1 MKKKWIAAFIAAG
14 VLLLGGVTVYAVKT
28 SSQSTV
34 KVVSVSDMSGGGGW
48 SDNSL
53 SGNITSDVSQ
63 NIYLA
68 DSQKVKKI
76 YVKEGDTVKVG
87 DDLLTYDMTL
97 ENLDLEMKKLEKQ
110 GIELNIEKANREITK
125 LKNTKPSS
133 DNGNEDPG
141 LDIPED
147 PGEEPEDPG
156 EEPEDP
162 SMEPEEPAE
171 AYQELT
177 AEAEPYMGEGTVEE
191 PYHFLCAADGAILGS
206 FLNRMAE
213 EQCFFVIEIR
223 EGDVSNG
230 ELLKIWGQKITE
242 DDFQVADTDRF
253 QVNLEKET
261 DDSDGQLPE
270 DLKAAAVL
278 EKGASAY
285 QGDGTEKKPLT
296 YLVKKDGIV
305 KGSFFLERKEDGK
318 YFRIEVREENGDLI
332 KAWEQNG
339 ADGDFA
345 ADVKEDGEYLVD
357 LSKKQSGETP
367 GEPAEP
373 TDPSEPTKPGENP
386 EPPEPSNPEEKPT
399 EPSVSPEITPGE
411 NPEPT
416 PEAGTPQETAEQEN
430 TVDGMST
437 KKSRASIRYLTV
449 TSVMGSGSRKVIST
463 DTVSDTTGSGDAGT
477 SYGGTAAE
485 IQQQIK
491 DKEKEIRDYQLDIKE
506 TNLEIK
512 DIQKKL
518 NNQTIKS
525 TLNGVVKTV
534 GDPEKESNDG
544 KPLIQVVSSEGL
556 YVQGTVSESKM
567 NKLKVGA
574 TLSGYSYDNGVSFT
588 AEVREISPYPSDN
601 GQDGANAS
609 SYPFTAYIA
618 DASGLSNN
626 SWAELTLLDE
636 GDGQGQGIYLEKPFV
651 RTENGQ
657 YYVMKDD
664 GTGHLTKQI
673 VQVGGIQYGSSYQ
686 ITGGLS
692 MDDKITFP
700 YGKDVRE
707 GAKTEEGTLDDL
719 YNY

>member
-141 LDIPED
+141 LDIPEN
-147 PGEEPEDPG
+147 PG

-373 TDPSEPTKPGENP
+373 TDPSEPTKPGESP

-399 EPSVSPEITPGE
+399 EPSVSPEVTPGE

>member
-1 MKKKWIAAFIAAG
+1 MKKKWIVAFIAAG

-68 DSQKVKKI
+68 DSQTVKKI
-76 YVKEGDTVKVG
+76 HVKEGDTVKVG

-110 GIELNIEKANREITK
+110 GIELNIEKAKREITK

-133 DNGNEDPG
+133 DNDNENPG
-141 LDIPED
+141 FDIPED
-147 PGEEPEDPG
+147 PGEEPEN
-156 EEPEDP
+156 P

-213 EQCFFVIEIR
+213 EQCFFVIEVR
-223 EGDVSNG
+223 EDDVSNG

-261 DDSDGQLPE
+261 DDGDGQLPE

-339 ADGDFA
+339 ADEDFA
-345 ADVKEDGEYLVD
+345 SDVKEDGEYLVD

-367 GEPAEP
+367 GEPTEP
-373 TDPSEPTKPGENP
+373 TDPSEPTKPGESP
-386 EPPEPSNPEEKPT
+386 ESPEPSNPEEKPT
-399 EPSVSPEITPGE
+399 KPSVSPEVTPGE
-411 NPEPT
+411 NSEPT
-416 PEAGTPQETAEQEN
+416 PEAGNPQETAGQEN

-437 KKSRASIRYLTV
+437 KKNSAAIRYLTV
-449 TSVMGSGSRKVIST
+449 TSVMGSGSRKVITT
-463 DTVSDTTGSGDAGT
+463 DTGSDTTGSGDAGT

-491 DKEKEIRDYQLDIKE
+491 DKEKEIRDYQLDMKE
-506 TNLEIK
+506 ANLEIK

-556 YVQGTVSESKM
+556 YVKGTVSESQM

>member
-1 MKKKWIAAFIAAG
+1 MKKKWIVAFIAAG

-68 DSQKVKKI
+68 DSQTVKKI
-76 YVKEGDTVKVG
+76 HVKEGDTVKVG

-147 PGEEPEDPG
+147 PGEEPEDP
-156 EEPEDP
+156 
-162 SMEPEEPAE
+162 SIEPEEPAE

-296 YLVKKDGIV
+296 YLVKKVGIV

-373 TDPSEPTKPGENP
+373 TDPSEPTKPGESP

-399 EPSVSPEITPGE
+399 EPSVSPEVTPGE

-416 PEAGTPQETAEQEN
+416 PEAGTSQETAEQEN

-719 YNY
+719 SNY

>member
-34 KVVSVSDMSGGGGW
+34 KVVLVSDMSGGGGW

-141 LDIPED
+141 LDI
-147 PGEEPEDPG
+147 PEDPG

-270 DLKAAAVL
+270 DLKAVAVL

-416 PEAGTPQETAEQEN
+416 PEAGTPQETAEQGN

-437 KKSRASIRYLTV
+437 KKNSAAIRYLTV
-449 TSVMGSGSRKVIST
+449 TSVMGNESRKVIST
-463 DTVSDTTGSGDAGT
+463 DTASDTTGSGDAGT

-506 TNLEIK
+506 ANLEIK

-636 GDGQGQGIYLEKPFV
+636 EDGQGDGIYLEKPFV

-692 MDDKITFP
+692 MDDKIAFP
-700 YGKDVRE
+700 YGKDVKE

>member
-1 MKKKWIAAFIAAG
+1 MKKKWIVAFIAAG

-68 DSQKVKKI
+68 DSQTVKKI
-76 YVKEGDTVKVG
+76 HVKEGDTVKVG

-110 GIELNIEKANREITK
+110 GIELNIEKAKREITK

-133 DNGNEDPG
+133 DNDNEDPG
-141 LDIPED
+141 FDIPED
-147 PGEEPEDPG
+147 PGEEPEN
-156 EEPEDP
+156 P

-213 EQCFFVIEIR
+213 EQCFFVIEVR
-223 EGDVSNG
+223 EDDVSNG

-242 DDFQVADTDRF
+242 DDFHVADTDRF

-339 ADGDFA
+339 ADEDFA
-345 ADVKEDGEYLVD
+345 SDVKEDGEYLVD

-367 GEPAEP
+367 GEP
-373 TDPSEPTKPGENP
+373 TDPSEPTKPGESP
-386 EPPEPSNPEEKPT
+386 EPPKPSNPEEKPT
-399 EPSVSPEITPGE
+399 KPSVSPEVTPGE
-411 NPEPT
+411 NSEPT
-416 PEAGTPQETAEQEN
+416 PEAGNPQETAGQEN

-437 KKSRASIRYLTV
+437 KKNSAAIRYLTV
-449 TSVMGSGSRKVIST
+449 TSVMGSGSRKVITT
-463 DTVSDTTGSGDAGT
+463 DTGSDTTGSGDAGT

-506 TNLEIK
+506 ANLEIK

>member
-141 LDIPED
+141 LDIPEN
-147 PGEEPEDPG
+147 PG

-373 TDPSEPTKPGENP
+373 ADPSEPTKPGESP

-399 EPSVSPEITPGE
+399 EPSVSPEVTPGE

-416 PEAGTPQETAEQEN
+416 PEDGTPQETAEQEN

>member
-1 MKKKWIAAFIAAG
+1 MKKKWSVAFIAAG

-68 DSQKVKKI
+68 DSQTVKKI
-76 YVKEGDTVKVG
+76 HVKEGDTVKVG

-110 GIELNIEKANREITK
+110 GIELNIEKAKREITK

-133 DNGNEDPG
+133 DNDNEDPG
-141 LDIPED
+141 FDIPED
-147 PGEEPEDPG
+147 PGEEPEN
-156 EEPEDP
+156 P

-213 EQCFFVIEIR
+213 EQCFFVIEVR

-318 YFRIEVREENGDLI
+318 YFRIEIREENGDLI

-339 ADGDFA
+339 ADEDFA
-345 ADVKEDGEYLVD
+345 SDVKEDGEYLVD

-367 GEPAEP
+367 GEPTEP
-373 TDPSEPTKPGENP
+373 TDPSEPTKPGESP

-399 EPSVSPEITPGE
+399 KPSVLPEVTPGE
-411 NPEPT
+411 NSEPT
-416 PEAGTPQETAEQEN
+416 PEAGNPQETAGQEN

-437 KKSRASIRYLTV
+437 KKNSAAIRYLTV
-449 TSVMGSGSRKVIST
+449 TSVMGSGSRKVITT
-463 DTVSDTTGSGDAGT
+463 DTGSDTTGSGDAGT

-506 TNLEIK
+506 ANLEIK

>member
-1 MKKKWIAAFIAAG
+1 MKKKWIVAFIAAG

-68 DSQKVKKI
+68 DSQTVKKI
-76 YVKEGDTVKVG
+76 HVKEGDTVKVG

-110 GIELNIEKANREITK
+110 GIELNIEKAKREITK

-141 LDIPED
+141 FDIPED
-147 PGEEPEDPG
+147 PGEEPEN
-156 EEPEDP
+156 P

-191 PYHFLCAADGAILGS
+191 PYHFLCAADGVILGS
-206 FLNRMAE
+206 FLNQMAE
-213 EQCFFVIEIR
+213 EQCFFVIEVR

-242 DDFQVADTDRF
+242 EDFQVADTDRF

-261 DDSDGQLPE
+261 DDSDSQLPE

-339 ADGDFA
+339 ADQDFA
-345 ADVKEDGEYLVD
+345 SDVKEDGEYLVD

-367 GEPAEP
+367 GEPTEP
-373 TDPSEPTKPGENP
+373 SNPSEPTKPGESP

-399 EPSVSPEITPGE
+399 KPSVSPEVTPGE
-411 NPEPT
+411 NSEPT
-416 PEAGTPQETAEQEN
+416 QEAGNPQETAEQEN

-437 KKSRASIRYLTV
+437 KKSSASIRYLTV

-463 DTVSDTTGSGDAGT
+463 DTGSDTTGSGDAGT

-491 DKEKEIRDYQLDIKE
+491 DKEKEIRDYQLDMKE
-506 TNLEIK
+506 ANLEIK

-556 YVQGTVSESKM
+556 YVQGTVSESQM

-588 AEVREISPYPSDN
+588 AEVREISPYPSNN

>member
-1 MKKKWIAAFIAAG
+1 MKKKWIVAFIAAG

-68 DSQKVKKI
+68 DSQTVKKI
-76 YVKEGDTVKVG
+76 HVKEGDTVKVG

-110 GIELNIEKANREITK
+110 GIELNIEKAKREITK

-133 DNGNEDPG
+133 DNDNEDPG
-141 LDIPED
+141 FDIPED
-147 PGEEPEDPG
+147 PGEEPEN
-156 EEPEDP
+156 P

-213 EQCFFVIEIR
+213 EQCFFVIEVR

-318 YFRIEVREENGDLI
+318 YFRIEIREENGDLI

-339 ADGDFA
+339 ADEDFA
-345 ADVKEDGEYLVD
+345 SDVKEDGEYLVD

-367 GEPAEP
+367 GEPTEP
-373 TDPSEPTKPGENP
+373 TDPSEPTKPGESP

-399 EPSVSPEITPGE
+399 KPSVLPEVTPGE
-411 NPEPT
+411 NSEPT
-416 PEAGTPQETAEQEN
+416 PEAGNPQETAGQEN

-437 KKSRASIRYLTV
+437 KKNSAAIRYLTV

>member
-147 PGEEPEDPG
+147 PGEEPEDP
-156 EEPEDP
+156 

-270 DLKAAAVL
+270 DLKAVAFL

>member
-34 KVVSVSDMSGGGGW
+34 KVVLVSDMSGGGGW

-147 PGEEPEDPG
+147 PGEEPEDP
-156 EEPEDP
+156 

-213 EQCFFVIEIR
+213 EQCFFVIEVR

-242 DDFQVADTDRF
+242 EDFQVADTDRF

-270 DLKAAAVL
+270 DLKAVAVL

-373 TDPSEPTKPGENP
+373 TDPSEPTKPGESP

-399 EPSVSPEITPGE
+399 EPSVSPEVTPGE

-416 PEAGTPQETAEQEN
+416 SEAGNPQETAEQEN

-437 KKSRASIRYLTV
+437 KKSSASIHYLTV

-463 DTVSDTTGSGDAGT
+463 DTGSDTTGFSDAGT

>member
-34 KVVSVSDMSGGGGW
+34 KVVSVSDMSGDGGW

-141 LDIPED
+141 LDI
-147 PGEEPEDPG
+147 PEDPG

-270 DLKAAAVL
+270 DLKAVAVL

>member
-1 MKKKWIAAFIAAG
+1 MKKKWIVAFIAAG

-68 DSQKVKKI
+68 DSQTVKKI
-76 YVKEGDTVKVG
+76 HVKEGDTVKVG

-141 LDIPED
+141 LDI
-147 PGEEPEDPG
+147 PEDPG

-270 DLKAAAVL
+270 DLKAVAVL

>member
-147 PGEEPEDPG
+147 PGEEPEDP
-156 EEPEDP
+156 

-270 DLKAAAVL
+270 DLKAVAVL

-345 ADVKEDGEYLVD
+345 ADVKEDGEYQVD

>member
-34 KVVSVSDMSGGGGW
+34 KVVSVGDMSGGGGW

-110 GIELNIEKANREITK
+110 GIELNIEKAKREITK

-141 LDIPED
+141 FDI
-147 PGEEPEDPG
+147 PEDPG

-242 DDFQVADTDRF
+242 EDFQVADTDRF

-270 DLKAAAVL
+270 DLKAVAVL

>member
-1 MKKKWIAAFIAAG
+1 MKKKWIVAFIAAG

-48 SDNSL
+48 HDNSL

-68 DSQKVKKI
+68 DSQTVKKI
-76 YVKEGDTVKVG
+76 HVKEGDTVKVG

-110 GIELNIEKANREITK
+110 GIELNIEKAKREITK

-133 DNGNEDPG
+133 DNDNEDPG
-141 LDIPED
+141 FDIPED
-147 PGEEPEDPG
+147 PGEEPEN
-156 EEPEDP
+156 P

-213 EQCFFVIEIR
+213 EQCFFVIEVR

-285 QGDGTEKKPLT
+285 QGNGTEKKPLT

-339 ADGDFA
+339 ADEDFA
-345 ADVKEDGEYLVD
+345 SDVKEDGEYLVD

-367 GEPAEP
+367 GGPTEP
-373 TDPSEPTKPGENP
+373 TDPSEPTKPGESP

-399 EPSVSPEITPGE
+399 KPSVLPEVTPGE
-411 NPEPT
+411 NSEPT
-416 PEAGTPQETAEQEN
+416 PEAGNPQETAGQEN

-437 KKSRASIRYLTV
+437 KKNSAAIRYLTV
-449 TSVMGSGSRKVIST
+449 TSVMGSGSRKVITT
-463 DTVSDTTGSGDAGT
+463 DTGSDTTGSGDAGT

-491 DKEKEIRDYQLDIKE
+491 DKEKEIRGYQLDMKE
-506 TNLEIK
+506 ANLEIK

-556 YVQGTVSESKM
+556 YVQGTVSESQM

-588 AEVREISPYPSDN
+588 AEVREISPYPSNN

>member
-147 PGEEPEDPG
+147 PGEEPEDP
-156 EEPEDP
+156 

-270 DLKAAAVL
+270 DLKAVAVL

-544 KPLIQVVSSEGL
+544 KPLIQLVSSEGL

>member
-147 PGEEPEDPG
+147 PGEEPEDP
-156 EEPEDP
+156 

-270 DLKAAAVL
+270 DLKAVAVL

-416 PEAGTPQETAEQEN
+416 PEASTPQETAEQEN

>member
-147 PGEEPEDPG
+147 PGEEPEDP
-156 EEPEDP
+156 

-213 EQCFFVIEIR
+213 EQCFFVIEVR

-253 QVNLEKET
+253 QVNLEKEI

-270 DLKAAAVL
+270 ELKAAAVL

-285 QGDGTEKKPLT
+285 QGDGTEKKPLA

-373 TDPSEPTKPGENP
+373 TDPSEPTKPGESP

-399 EPSVSPEITPGE
+399 EPSVSPEVTPGE

-416 PEAGTPQETAEQEN
+416 PEAGNPQETAEQEN

-437 KKSRASIRYLTV
+437 KKSSASIRYLTV

-636 GDGQGQGIYLEKPFV
+636 GDGPGEGIYLEKPFV

>member
-147 PGEEPEDPG
+147 PGEEPEDP
-156 EEPEDP
+156 

-270 DLKAAAVL
+270 DLKAVAVL

-357 LSKKQSGETP
+357 LSKKQSRETP

>member
-147 PGEEPEDPG
+147 PGEEPEDP
-156 EEPEDP
+156 

-270 DLKAAAVL
+270 DLKAVAVL

-296 YLVKKDGIV
+296 YLVKKGGIV

-556 YVQGTVSESKM
+556 YVQGMVSESKM

>member
-147 PGEEPEDPG
+147 PGEEPEDP
-156 EEPEDP
+156 

-213 EQCFFVIEIR
+213 EQSFFVIEVR

-373 TDPSEPTKPGENP
+373 TDPSEPTKPGESP

-399 EPSVSPEITPGE
+399 EPSVSPEVTPGE

-416 PEAGTPQETAEQEN
+416 PEDGTPQETAEQEN

>member
-1 MKKKWIAAFIAAG
+1 MKKKWIVAFIAAG

-68 DSQKVKKI
+68 DSQTVKKI
-76 YVKEGDTVKVG
+76 HVKEGDTVKVG

-147 PGEEPEDPG
+147 PGEEPEDP
-156 EEPEDP
+156 
-162 SMEPEEPAE
+162 SIEPEEPAE

-373 TDPSEPTKPGENP
+373 TDPSEPTKPGESP

-399 EPSVSPEITPGE
+399 EPSVSPEVTPGE

-416 PEAGTPQETAEQEN
+416 PEAGTSQETAEQEN

-437 KKSRASIRYLTV
+437 KKSRASIRYLAV

>member
-34 KVVSVSDMSGGGGW
+34 KVVSVSNMSGGGGW

-68 DSQKVKKI
+68 DSQTVKKI

-110 GIELNIEKANREITK
+110 GIELNIEKAKREITK

-141 LDIPED
+141 FDIPED
-147 PGEEPEDPG
+147 PGEEPEDP
-156 EEPEDP
+156 
-162 SMEPEEPAE
+162 SIEPEEPAE

-191 PYHFLCAADGAILGS
+191 PYHFLCAADGVILGS

-213 EQCFFVIEIR
+213 EQCFFVIEVR

-339 ADGDFA
+339 ADEDFA
-345 ADVKEDGEYLVD
+345 SDVKEDGEYLVD
-357 LSKKQSGETP
+357 LSKKQNGETP

-373 TDPSEPTKPGENP
+373 TDPSEPTKPGESP

-399 EPSVSPEITPGE
+399 EPSVSPEVTPGE

-416 PEAGTPQETAEQEN
+416 PETGNHQETAEQGN

-437 KKSRASIRYLTV
+437 KKNSAAIRYLTV
-449 TSVMGSGSRKVIST
+449 TSVMGNESRKVIST
-463 DTVSDTTGSGDAGT
+463 DTASDTTGSGDAGT

-506 TNLEIK
+506 ANLEIK

-534 GDPEKESNDG
+534 GDPEKENNDG

-636 GDGQGQGIYLEKPFV
+636 GDGQGEGIYLEKPFV

-686 ITGGLS
+686 ITAGLS
-692 MDDKITFP
+692 MDDKIAFP

>member
-1 MKKKWIAAFIAAG
+1 MKKKWIVAFIAAG

-147 PGEEPEDPG
+147 PGEEPEDP
-156 EEPEDP
+156 

-270 DLKAAAVL
+270 DLKAVAVL

>member
-1 MKKKWIAAFIAAG
+1 MYKDVWKKAAA
-14 VLLLGGVTVYAVKT
+14 L
-28 SSQSTV
+28 
-34 KVVSVSDMSGGGGW
+34 
-48 SDNSL
+48 
-53 SGNITSDVSQ
+53 
-63 NIYLA
+63 
-68 DSQKVKKI
+68 
-76 YVKEGDTVKVG
+76 
-87 DDLLTYDMTL
+87 
-97 ENLDLEMKKLEKQ
+97 
-110 GIELNIEKANREITK
+110 
-125 LKNTKPSS
+125 
-133 DNGNEDPG
+133 
-141 LDIPED
+141 
-147 PGEEPEDPG
+147 
-156 EEPEDP
+156 
-162 SMEPEEPAE
+162 
-171 AYQELT
+171 
-177 AEAEPYMGEGTVEE
+177 
-191 PYHFLCAADGAILGS
+191 FLCAC
-206 FLNRMAE
+206 MAGTSVDLTAFTVHAQEQTATEEKVEAEKTEQPEITDETTEDAQKSEVQTEAVNQEE
-213 EQCFFVIEIR
+213 EQS
-223 EGDVSNG
+223 VSTYIAPLVEEQEVPVLG
-230 ELLKIWGQKITE
+230 APDGVTEL
-242 DDFQVADTDRF
+242 TDA
-253 QVNLEKET
+253 NT
-261 DDSDGQLPE
+261 
-270 DLKAAAVL
+270 AIVL
-278 EKGASAY
+278 SASTY
-285 QGDGTEKKPLT
+285 TYDGTEKKPLT

-373 TDPSEPTKPGENP
+373 TDPSEPTKPGESP

-399 EPSVSPEITPGE
+399 EPSVSPEVTPGE

-416 PEAGTPQETAEQEN
+416 PEAGTSQETAEQEN

>member
-1 MKKKWIAAFIAAG
+1 MKKKWIVAFIAAG

-68 DSQKVKKI
+68 DSQTVKKI
-76 YVKEGDTVKVG
+76 HVKEGDTVKVG

-110 GIELNIEKANREITK
+110 GIELNIEKAKREITK

-133 DNGNEDPG
+133 DNDNEDPG
-141 LDIPED
+141 FDIPED
-147 PGEEPEDPG
+147 PGEEPEN
-156 EEPEDP
+156 P

-213 EQCFFVIEIR
+213 EQCFFVIEVR

-339 ADGDFA
+339 ADEDFA
-345 ADVKEDGEYLVD
+345 SDVKEDGEYLVD

-367 GEPAEP
+367 GEPTEP
-373 TDPSEPTKPGENP
+373 TDPSEPTKPGESP

-399 EPSVSPEITPGE
+399 KPSVSPEVTPGE
-411 NPEPT
+411 NSEPT
-416 PEAGTPQETAEQEN
+416 PEAGNPQETAGQEN

-437 KKSRASIRYLTV
+437 KKNSAAIRYLTV
-449 TSVMGSGSRKVIST
+449 TSVMGSGSRKVITT
-463 DTVSDTTGSGDAGT
+463 DTGSDTTGSGDAGT

-491 DKEKEIRDYQLDIKE
+491 DKEKEIRDYQLDMKE
-506 TNLEIK
+506 ANLEIK

-588 AEVREISPYPSDN
+588 AEVREISPYPSDS

>member
-147 PGEEPEDPG
+147 PGEEPEDP
-156 EEPEDP
+156 

-191 PYHFLCAADGAILGS
+191 PYNFLCAADGAILGS

-270 DLKAAAVL
+270 DLKAVAVL

-636 GDGQGQGIYLEKPFV
+636 CDGQGQGIYLEKPFV

>member
-147 PGEEPEDPG
+147 PGEEPEDP
-156 EEPEDP
+156 
-162 SMEPEEPAE
+162 SMEPAE

-191 PYHFLCAADGAILGS
+191 PYHFLCAADAVILGS

-213 EQCFFVIEIR
+213 EQCFFVIEVR

-242 DDFQVADTDRF
+242 EDFQVADTDRF

-373 TDPSEPTKPGENP
+373 TDPSAPPKPGESP

-399 EPSVSPEITPGE
+399 EPSVSPEVTPGE

-416 PEAGTPQETAEQEN
+416 PEAGNPQETAEQEN

-463 DTVSDTTGSGDAGT
+463 DTGSDTTGSSDAGT

>member
-147 PGEEPEDPG
+147 PGEEPEDP
-156 EEPEDP
+156 

-270 DLKAAAVL
+270 DLKAVAVL

-463 DTVSDTTGSGDAGT
+463 DTVSDTTGSGNTGT

-491 DKEKEIRDYQLDIKE
+491 DKEKEIRGYQLDMKE
-506 TNLEIK
+506 ANLEIK
-512 DIQKKL
+512 GIQKKL

-556 YVQGTVSESKM
+556 YVQGTVSESQM

>member
-1 MKKKWIAAFIAAG
+1 MKKKWIVAFIAAG

-68 DSQKVKKI
+68 DSQTVKKI
-76 YVKEGDTVKVG
+76 HVKEGDTVKVG

-147 PGEEPEDPG
+147 PGEEPEDP
-156 EEPEDP
+156 
-162 SMEPEEPAE
+162 SIEPEEPAE

-213 EQCFFVIEIR
+213 EQCFFVIEVR

-373 TDPSEPTKPGENP
+373 TDPSEPTKPGESP

-399 EPSVSPEITPGE
+399 EPSVSPEVTPGE

-416 PEAGTPQETAEQEN
+416 PEAGTSQETAEQEN

>member
-1 MKKKWIAAFIAAG
+1 MKKKWIVAFIAAG

-68 DSQKVKKI
+68 DSQTVKKI
-76 YVKEGDTVKVG
+76 HVKEGDTVKVG

-110 GIELNIEKANREITK
+110 GIELNIEKAKREITK

-133 DNGNEDPG
+133 DNDNEDPG
-141 LDIPED
+141 FDIPED
-147 PGEEPEDPG
+147 PGEEPEN
-156 EEPEDP
+156 P

-213 EQCFFVIEIR
+213 EQCFFVIEVR

-318 YFRIEVREENGDLI
+318 YFRIEIREENGDLI

-339 ADGDFA
+339 ADEDFA
-345 ADVKEDGEYLVD
+345 SDVKEDGEYLVD

-367 GEPAEP
+367 GEPTEP
-373 TDPSEPTKPGENP
+373 TDPSEPTKPGESP

-399 EPSVSPEITPGE
+399 KPSVLPEVTPGE
-411 NPEPT
+411 NSEPT
-416 PEAGTPQETAEQEN
+416 PEAGNPQETAGQEN

-437 KKSRASIRYLTV
+437 KKNSAAIRYLTV
-449 TSVMGSGSRKVIST
+449 TSVMGSGSRKVLTT
-463 DTVSDTTGSGDAGT
+463 DTGSDTTGSGDAGT

-506 TNLEIK
+506 ANLEIK

>member
-147 PGEEPEDPG
+147 PGEEPEDP
-156 EEPEDP
+156 

-270 DLKAAAVL
+270 DLKAVAVL

-463 DTVSDTTGSGDAGT
+463 DTGSDTTGSGDAGT

>member
-1 MKKKWIAAFIAAG
+1 MKKKWIVAFIAAG

-125 LKNTKPSS
+125 LKNTTPAS
-133 DNGNEDPG
+133 DNDNADPG
-141 LDIPED
+141 FVIPED
-147 PGEEPEDPG
+147 PGEEPEN
-156 EEPEDP
+156 P

-339 ADGDFA
+339 ADEDFA
-345 ADVKEDGEYLVD
+345 SDVKEDGEYLVD

-367 GEPAEP
+367 GEPTEP

-463 DTVSDTTGSGDAGT
+463 GTVSDTTGSGDAGT

>member
-141 LDIPED
+141 SDIPED
-147 PGEEPEDPG
+147 PGEEPEDP
-156 EEPEDP
+156 
-162 SMEPEEPAE
+162 SIEPEEPAE

-242 DDFQVADTDRF
+242 EDFQVADTDRF

-270 DLKAAAVL
+270 DLKAVAVL

-373 TDPSEPTKPGENP
+373 ADPSEPTKPGESP

-399 EPSVSPEITPGE
+399 EPSVSPEVTPGE

-416 PEAGTPQETAEQEN
+416 SEAGNPQETAEQEN

-437 KKSRASIRYLTV
+437 KKSSASIRYLTV

-601 GQDGANAS
+601 EQDGANAS

>member
-1 MKKKWIAAFIAAG
+1 MKKKWIVAFIAAG

-48 SDNSL
+48 HDNSL

-68 DSQKVKKI
+68 DSQTVKKI
-76 YVKEGDTVKVG
+76 HVKEGDTVKVG

-110 GIELNIEKANREITK
+110 GIELNIEKAKREITK
-125 LKNTKPSS
+125 LKNTKPSG
-133 DNGNEDPG
+133 DNGNENPG
-141 LDIPED
+141 SDIPED
-147 PGEEPEDPG
+147 PGEEPEN
-156 EEPEDP
+156 P

-213 EQCFFVIEIR
+213 EQCFFVIEVR

-242 DDFQVADTDRF
+242 DDFHVADTDRF

-339 ADGDFA
+339 ADEDFA
-345 ADVKEDGEYLVD
+345 SDVKEDGEYLVD

-367 GEPAEP
+367 GEPTEP
-373 TDPSEPTKPGENP
+373 TDPSEPTKPGESP

-399 EPSVSPEITPGE
+399 KPSVLPEVTPGE
-411 NPEPT
+411 NSEPT
-416 PEAGTPQETAEQEN
+416 PEAGNPQETAGQEN

-437 KKSRASIRYLTV
+437 KKNSAAIRYLTV
-449 TSVMGSGSRKVIST
+449 TGVMGSGSRKVITT
-463 DTVSDTTGSGDAGT
+463 DTGSDTTGSGDAGT

-506 TNLEIK
+506 ANLEIK

-556 YVQGTVSESKM
+556 YVQGTVSESQM